1 MRGIHKKEV
10 TRLGIAE
17 RRLKLMRFLCQ
28 CRHETLPKLAAK
40 FGVSVRTIQRDIDE
54 ISDIFPIY
62 VKTGRYN
69 GGVYVIDGFY
79 LDRMYMNDSEIA
91 LLKKINAE
99 RVKLSLSFE
108 ETETLNKI
116 IMSYQKPVV

>member
-1 MRGIHKKEV
+1 M
-10 TRLGIAE
+10 TCLGTAE

-28 CRHETLPKLAAK
+28 CRHETLPKLAAE

-69 GGVYVIDGFY
+69 GGVYVIDGFS
-79 LDRMYMNDSEIA
+79 LDRMYMNDNEIA

-99 RVKLSLSFE
+99 RGKLSLSYE
-108 ETETLNKI
+108 ETEMLNRVI
-116 IMSYQKPVV
+116 ISYQKPAV

>member
-1 MRGIHKKEV
+1 M
-10 TRLGIAE
+10 TCLGTAE

-91 LLKKINAE
+91 ILKKINAE

>member
-1 MRGIHKKEV
+1 
-10 TRLGIAE
+10 
-17 RRLKLMRFLCQ
+17 
-28 CRHETLPKLAAK
+28 
-40 FGVSVRTIQRDIDE
+40 
-54 ISDIFPIY
+54 
-62 VKTGRYN
+62 
-69 GGVYVIDGFY
+69 
-79 LDRMYMNDSEIA
+79 MNDSEIA

>member
-1 MRGIHKKEV
+1 MKLLNTNTIEIKKS
-10 TRLGIAE
+10 
-17 RRLKLMRFLCQ
+17 
-28 CRHETLPKLAAK
+28 K
-40 FGVSVRTIQRDIDE
+40 FVAYLYDIDE

-79 LDRMYMNDSEIA
+79 FDRMYMNDSEIA

>member
-1 MRGIHKKEV
+1 M
-10 TRLGIAE
+10 
-17 RRLKLMRFLCQ
+17 
-28 CRHETLPKLAAK
+28 
-40 FGVSVRTIQRDIDE
+40 
-54 ISDIFPIY
+54 
-62 VKTGRYN
+62 KTGRYN